1 MDFIIGWIITP
12 LFWVFVLTLLFN
24 PIGIGAHNWGSLTL
38 TLMVC
43 AVAVGA
49 VRWLTSDTRSNKK

>member
-24 PIGIGAHNWGSLTL
+24 PAGIAAHNWVSLFFTL
-38 TLMVC
+38 IACV
-43 AVAVGA
+43 AAVG
-49 VRWLTSDTRSNKK
+49 VIRWLAPDTRSNKK